1 MRSSR
6 ILAIGIAALTLGL
19 AAAITGAGTPAKA
32 ASSVRYVSLGD
43 SYSSGVGAGSESG
56 LASIAH
62 ECGWIPRSRRGQ
74 EKSSGACGTQADS
87 GFGSAMQWHEQTGAR
102 RHDFQITRGEAG
114 QRSWCTCGDREWMPS
129 SRDYIGNA
137 AQDRNIFSAGG
148 RKKIMATSVTNAA
161 STREK
166 LLRARGAAAKLAT
179 LSSGEKN
186 ALLLAMAGAIEANV
200 DGILTANREDVES
213 SGLDGAMRD
222 RLLLT
227 TERIEEMAQGVRD
240 VAVLR
245 DPVGETLAE
254 WTRPNGL
261 QIRKVRVPLG
271 VVGIIYESRPNVTVD
286 TAVLALKTG
295 NAIVLRGGKE
305 AARSNQR
312 LVEILTSV
320 PGVPEG
326 AIELLDSNTR
336 ESVQDL
342 IKARGLVDVII
353 PRGGAGLIAFVTEN
367 SSVPVIETGA
377 GNCHIFVDESA
388 DFDMADR
395 IVINAK
401 TSRPSVCNAAEKLLI
416 HEKIAEQYV
425 PRIVKKLID
434 AGVEVRGDE
443 KSRCLV
449 AGLKIA
455 LASEEDW
462 YEEYLRL
469 CMGVRVVANV
479 DVAIDLINRYS
490 TKHSD
495 SIVTRDEKNARKF
508 LRSVDSAAV
517 YWNASTRF
525 TDGAEFGFG
534 AEMGISTQK
543 LHCRGPFALAELTS
557 SKYEI
562 VGTGQVR

>member
-1 MRSSR
+1 
-6 ILAIGIAALTLGL
+6 
-19 AAAITGAGTPAKA
+19 
-32 ASSVRYVSLGD
+32 
-43 SYSSGVGAGSESG
+43 
-56 LASIAH
+56 
-62 ECGWIPRSRRGQ
+62 
-74 EKSSGACGTQADS
+74 
-87 GFGSAMQWHEQTGAR
+87 
-102 RHDFQITRGEAG
+102 
-114 QRSWCTCGDREWMPS
+114 
-129 SRDYIGNA
+129 
-137 AQDRNIFSAGG
+137 
-148 RKKIMATSVTNAA
+148 MATTIANSA
-161 STREK
+161 STQEK
-166 LLRARGAAAKLAT
+166 LLRAREAAAKLAL
-179 LSSGEKN
+179 LSTDEKN
-186 ALLLAMAGAIEANV
+186 ALLLAIANSIEAQSHS
-200 DGILTANREDVES
+200 ILAANREDVES
-213 SGLDGAMRD
+213 SGLEGAMRD

-227 TERIEEMAQGVRD
+227 TERIKEMAQGVRD
-240 VAVLR
+240 VAALG
-245 DPVGETLAE
+245 DPIGDTLAE

-261 QIRKVRVPLG
+261 RIRKVRVPLG

-312 LVEILTSV
+312 LVEILAAV

-326 AIELLDSNTR
+326 AIELLDASTR
-336 ESVQDL
+336 QSVQEL

-367 SSVPVIETGA
+367 SAVPVIETGA

-388 DFDMADR
+388 DFEMADR

-401 TSRPSVCNAAEKLLI
+401 TQRPSVCNAAEKLLV
-416 HEKIAEQYV
+416 HERVAAEYV
-425 PRIVKKLID
+425 PRIVKKLIA
-434 AGVEVRGDE
+434 AGVEVRGDG
-443 KSRCLV
+443 KSRSLAVGLGV
-449 AGLKIA
+449 AMNIGPA
-455 LASEEDW
+455 AEQDW

-469 CMGVRVVANV
+469 CMAVRVVANV
-479 DVAIDLINRYS
+479 DEAIAHINRYS

-495 SIVTRDEKNARKF
+495 SIVTRDEANARKF
-508 LRSVDSAAV
+508 LRGVDSAAV

>member
-1 MRSSR
+1 
-6 ILAIGIAALTLGL
+6 
-19 AAAITGAGTPAKA
+19 
-32 ASSVRYVSLGD
+32 
-43 SYSSGVGAGSESG
+43 
-56 LASIAH
+56 
-62 ECGWIPRSRRGQ
+62 
-74 EKSSGACGTQADS
+74 
-87 GFGSAMQWHEQTGAR
+87 
-102 RHDFQITRGEAG
+102 
-114 QRSWCTCGDREWMPS
+114 
-129 SRDYIGNA
+129 
-137 AQDRNIFSAGG
+137 
-148 RKKIMATSVTNAA
+148 MATTTAISA

-166 LLRARGAAAKLAT
+166 LLRAREAAAKLAL
-179 LSSGEKN
+179 LSTDEKN
-186 ALLLAMAGAIEANV
+186 DLLQSIATAIEDHSRSILAANH
-200 DGILTANREDVES
+200 EDVES
-213 SGLDGAMRD
+213 SGLEGAMRD

-227 TERIEEMAQGVRD
+227 TARIQEMAQGVRE
-240 VAVLR
+240 VAALG

-261 QIRKVRVPLG
+261 RIRKVRVPLG

-305 AARSNQR
+305 AAHSNQR
-312 LVEILTSV
+312 LVEILAGV
-320 PGVPEG
+320 HGVPEG
-326 AIELLDSNTR
+326 AIELLDSGTR
-336 ESVQDL
+336 QSVLEL

-353 PRGGAGLIAFVTEN
+353 PRGGAGLISFVTEN
-367 SSVPVIETGA
+367 SAVPVIETGA

-401 TSRPSVCNAAEKLLI
+401 TQRPSVCNAAEKLLV
-416 HEKIAEQYV
+416 HERIAAAYV
-425 PRIVKKLID
+425 PRIVSKLID
-434 AGVEVRGDE
+434 AGVEVRGDG
-443 KSRCLV
+443 KSRSLA
-449 AGLKIA
+449 AGLHVVPA
-455 LASEEDW
+455 AEQDW

-469 CMGVRVVANV
+469 CMAICVVANV
-479 DVAIDLINRYS
+479 DEAIAHINRYS

-495 SIVTRDEKNARKF
+495 SIVTQVEKNARKF
-508 LRSVDSAAV
+508 MRGVDSAAV

>member
-1 MRSSR
+1 
-6 ILAIGIAALTLGL
+6 
-19 AAAITGAGTPAKA
+19 
-32 ASSVRYVSLGD
+32 
-43 SYSSGVGAGSESG
+43 
-56 LASIAH
+56 
-62 ECGWIPRSRRGQ
+62 
-74 EKSSGACGTQADS
+74 
-87 GFGSAMQWHEQTGAR
+87 
-102 RHDFQITRGEAG
+102 
-114 QRSWCTCGDREWMPS
+114 
-129 SRDYIGNA
+129 
-137 AQDRNIFSAGG
+137 
-148 RKKIMATSVTNAA
+148 MATTIATPV

-166 LLRARGAAAKLAT
+166 LLRAREASVKLAL
-179 LSSGEKN
+179 LSTDQKN
-186 ALLLAMAGAIEANV
+186 ALLLAIADAIESQSQTILAANH
-200 DGILTANREDVES
+200 EDVEG
-213 SGLDGAMRD
+213 SGLEGAMRD

-227 TERIEEMAQGVRD
+227 PARINEMAQGVRE
-240 VAVLR
+240 VAALS
-245 DPVGETLAE
+245 DPIGETLAE

-305 AARSNQR
+305 AVRSNQK
-312 LVEILTSV
+312 LVEILV
-320 PGVPEG
+320 AAPGVPEG
-326 AIELLDSNTR
+326 AIELLDSSTR
-336 ESVQDL
+336 ESVQEL

-377 GNCHIFVDESA
+377 GNCHIYVDESA
-388 DFDMADR
+388 DLEMADR

-401 TSRPSVCNAAEKLLI
+401 TQRPSVCNAAEKLLV
-416 HEKIAEQYV
+416 HEKIAAEYV
-425 PRIVKKLID
+425 PQIVKKLIE
-434 AGVEVRGDE
+434 AGVEVRGDAQ
-443 KSRCLV
+443 SRSLAV
-449 AGLKIA
+449 EPKIVHA
-455 LASEEDW
+455 AEQDW

-469 CMGVRVVANV
+469 CMAIKVVANV
-479 DVAIDLINRYS
+479 DEAITHINRYS

-495 SIVTRDEKNARKF
+495 SIVTCDESNARKF
-508 LRSVDSAAV
+508 LRGVDSAAV

>member
-1 MRSSR
+1 MAT
-6 ILAIGIAALTLGL
+6 AITNSASTHEKLVRARD
-19 AAAITGAGTPAKA
+19 AAA
-32 ASSVRYVSLGD
+32 R
-43 SYSSGVGAGSESG
+43 
-56 LASIAH
+56 LALL
-62 ECGWIPRSRRGQ
+62 
-74 EKSSGACGTQADS
+74 
-87 GFGSAMQWHEQTGAR
+87 
-102 RHDFQITRGEAG
+102 
-114 QRSWCTCGDREWMPS
+114 
-129 SRDYIGNA
+129 
-137 AQDRNIFSAGG
+137 
-148 RKKIMATSVTNAA
+148 
-161 STREK
+161 STDK
-166 LLRARGAAAKLAT
+166 
-179 LSSGEKN
+179 KN
-186 ALLLAMAGAIEANV
+186 ALLLTIADAIETHSQT
-200 DGILTANREDVES
+200 ILAANREDVET
-213 SGLDGAMRD
+213 SGLEGAMRD

-227 TERIEEMAQGVRD
+227 PARIKDMAQGVRE
-240 VAVLR
+240 VAALA
-245 DPVGETLAE
+245 DPIGETLAE

-261 QIRKVRVPLG
+261 RIRKLRVPLG

-305 AARSNQR
+305 AARSNQQ
-312 LVEILTSV
+312 LVEILASV

-326 AIELLDSNTR
+326 AIELLDSSTR
-336 ESVQDL
+336 QSVTEL

-353 PRGGAGLIAFVTEN
+353 PRGGAGLITFVTEN
-367 SSVPVIETGA
+367 SAVPVIETGA

-388 DFDMADR
+388 DFDMADP

-401 TSRPSVCNAAEKLLI
+401 TQRPSVCNAAEKLLV
-416 HEKIAEQYV
+416 HERVAADYV

-434 AGVEVRGDE
+434 AGVEVRGDG
-443 KSRCLV
+443 KSRSLA
-449 AGLKIA
+449 AGLNIESA
-455 LASEEDW
+455 AEQDW

-469 CMGVRVVANV
+469 CMAIRVVANV
-479 DVAIDLINRYS
+479 DEAIAHINRYS

-495 SIVTRDEKNARKF
+495 SIVTRDETNARKF
-508 LRSVDSAAV
+508 LRGVDSAAV

>member
-1 MRSSR
+1 MAATLTSS
-6 ILAIGIAALTLGL
+6 
-19 AAAITGAGTPAKA
+19 
-32 ASSVRYVSLGD
+32 
-43 SYSSGVGAGSESG
+43 
-56 LASIAH
+56 
-62 ECGWIPRSRRGQ
+62 
-74 EKSSGACGTQADS
+74 
-87 GFGSAMQWHEQTGAR
+87 
-102 RHDFQITRGEAG
+102 
-114 QRSWCTCGDREWMPS
+114 
-129 SRDYIGNA
+129 
-137 AQDRNIFSAGG
+137 
-148 RKKIMATSVTNAA
+148 A
-161 STREK
+161 STQQK
-166 LLRARGAAAKLAT
+166 LLRAREASSKLAAFST
-179 LSSGEKN
+179 GQKN
-186 ALLLAMAGAIEANV
+186 ELLLGIADAIEVEAES
-200 DGILTANREDVES
+200 ILAANREDVES
-213 SGLDGAMRD
+213 SGLEGAMRD

-227 TERIEEMAQGVRD
+227 PARITEMAQGVRD
-240 VAVLR
+240 VAALS
-245 DPVGETLAE
+245 DPIGETLAE

-261 QIRKVRVPLG
+261 HIRKVRVPLG

-312 LVEILTSV
+312 LVEILATV
-320 PGVPEG
+320 PGVPDG
-326 AIELLDSNTR
+326 AIELLDASTR
-336 ESVQDL
+336 QSVQEL

-353 PRGGAGLIAFVTEN
+353 PRGGPGLIAFVTEN
-367 SSVPVIETGA
+367 SAVPVIETGA
-377 GNCHIFVDESA
+377 GNCHIFVDKSG

-401 TSRPSVCNAAEKLLI
+401 TQRPSVCNAAEKLLV
-416 HEKIAEQYV
+416 HERVAAEYV
-425 PRIVKKLID
+425 PRIVRKLID

-443 KSRCLV
+443 KSRRLAAGAKV
-449 AGLKIA
+449 AA
-455 LASEEDW
+455 ASEQDW
-462 YEEYLRL
+462 GEEYLRL
-469 CMGVRVVANV
+469 CMAVRVIADV
-479 DVAIDLINRYS
+479 DEAISHINRYS

-495 SIVTRDEKNARKF
+495 SIVTRDESNARKF